1 MHVTL
6 FEDTL
11 KNAKVGKRPKRGT
24 KSYNFGA
31 SFFDRFLKPRRP
43 KMALSLFVV
52 VVVVFVVVAVVVV
65 VVVVAAFV
73 VVVVVVVPILLINSL
88 HLLLNSF
95 ALSILLINSLHL

>member
-65 VVVVAAFV
+65 AFV
-73 VVVVVVVPILLINSL
+73 VVVVVAVVVVVVFVVAVVNIVVV
-88 HLLLNSF
+88 LLL
-95 ALSILLINSLHL
+95 LLLLLRC

>member
-24 KSYNFGA
+24 KSYNFWA

-65 VVVVAAFV
+65 AFV
-73 VVVVVVVPILLINSL
+73 VVVVVAVVVVVVFVVAVVNIVVV
-88 HLLLNSF
+88 LLL
-95 ALSILLINSLHL
+95 LLLLLRC

>member
-11 KNAKVGKRPKRGT
+11 KNAKVGKRPKRGI
-24 KSYNFGA
+24 KSYNFWA

-52 VVVVFVVVAVVVV
+52 VVVVVFVVVAVVVV
-65 VVVVAAFV
+65 VAFV
-73 VVVVVVVPILLINSL
+73 VVVVVVFVVAVVNIVVV
-88 HLLLNSF
+88 LLL
-95 ALSILLINSLHL
+95 LLLLLLLRC

>member
-31 SFFDRFLKPRRP
+31 SFFDRFLKPWRS
-43 KMALSLFVV
+43 KMALSLFGVVSDVFVVVILTVIV
-52 VVVVFVVVAVVVV
+52 VVVVFVVVAFIVVVV
-65 VVVVAAFV
+65 VVIVVQGYSQLVFDRGCKV
-73 VVVVVVVPILLINSL
+73 
-88 HLLLNSF
+88 
-95 ALSILLINSLHL
+95 